1 MLRTDFTS
9 LLRLRR
15 SPVIAVLALLLILV
29 APTVS
34 GAAPAGGDERAPR
47 IDSKSWILVDQRDGA
62 VLTGSRVDRRLPMAS
77 TTKLMTAYLAIRR
90 LPPGQIVTAPAYASD
105 PVESLMGLV
114 EGQRVSVRDLL
125 LGLILLSGNDAAVA
139 LAEAVSGSVPA
150 FVGLMNRTARRLGLD
165 DTSYENPI
173 GLDGPDHYSTA
184 EDLAKLSRILMKIPR
199 FARIAGLREALLTSY
214 RPPLEIVSTN
224 DFLLANEWATGIK
237 TGATTRAG
245 YLLTSAGTRKGAD
258 LIGVVVGADSEAA
271 RDSETVELMEF
282 GFSRYEERRPLRR
295 GTSEASVPV
304 RFRSGTELALTPA
317 RSVVVGVRR
326 GQKLAQRLEL
336 PREVEGPIRKGE
348 RVGSAIVLLDGQKVA
363 RVGLLARS
371 SVSAPTTLERVRGF
385 LTGNLVLV
393 LLGVFAIM
401 VLALAYRR
409 SRTRKARNK
418 LRRLGRRQ
426 S

>member
-1 MLRTDFTS
+1 MFRMHPTRLLRPGRSLITVALS
-9 LLRLRR
+9 LLFACL
-15 SPVIAVLALLLILV
+15 
-29 APTVS
+29 
-34 GAAPAGGDERAPR
+34 APAAAGAVTAGESDRDPR
-47 IDSKSWILVDQRDGA
+47 IDAKSWILIDQRDGMS
-62 VLTGSRVDRRLPMAS
+62 LTGSQVDRRLPMAS

-90 LPPGQIVTAPAYASD
+90 LPPGEIVTAPAYASD
-105 PVESLMGLV
+105 PVESLMGLE

-150 FVGLMNRTARRLGLD
+150 FVGLMNRTARRLGLE

-184 EDLAKLSRILMKIPR
+184 KDLAKLSRTLMEIPR
-199 FARIAGLREALLTSY
+199 FARIAGLREAVLTSY
-214 RPPLEIVSTN
+214 SPPLEIVSTN
-224 DFLLANEWATGIK
+224 DFLLSNEWATGIK
-237 TGATTRAG
+237 TGATIRAG

-258 LIGVVVGADSEAA
+258 LIGVVVGADSEMA
-271 RDSETVELMEF
+271 RDSETVELMDF
-282 GFSRYEERRPLRR
+282 GFSLYEERRPLRK
-295 GTSEASVPV
+295 GTAEASVPV
-304 RFRSGTELALTPA
+304 RFRSGTALGLSPA

-326 GQKLAQRLEL
+326 GQRLAVKLGL
-336 PREVEGPIRKGE
+336 PREVEGPIARGE
-348 RVGSAIVLLDGQKVA
+348 RVGFATVLLDGRRVA

-371 SVSAPTTLERVRGF
+371 SVTAPTPFERVRGF

-409 SRTRKARNK
+409 RRTRKARDK

-426 S
+426 G